1 MTGLMEHAT
10 PATPDTSSRAIDLLL
25 EMDHR
30 RGTLRRELQCTLRAA
45 IQDGRLATGTRL
57 PSSRL
62 LAADLRVSRGV
73 VADSYDQ
80 LAAEGYLTMLPRQ
93 APLVA
98 GVANTPPC
106 DEEDASPA
114 WRIDFRPSSPD
125 IELFPRR
132 AWLRATERVLRG
144 APNAA
149 MDYGDHRGQLELRRS
164 LSTYLARVRGV
175 RVGPERIVVTQGFTQ
190 ALDLIGRVLAA
201 RGATA
206 VAFESPSLPS
216 EWATL
221 RASGLQV
228 LPCPVDADGLVVE
241 RLHAL
246 PVAAVVVTPAHQ
258 YPTGAVMSPSRR
270 MALLAWAAGGDRLII
285 EDDYD
290 AEFRYDHN
298 AVGAIQGLD
307 PDRVVHI
314 GTASKTLA
322 PGVRLAWMS
331 LPAGLVDEVREA
343 KALADSG
350 SPAIDQLA
358 MAELLQ
364 SGDYDRS
371 VARARHVYRER
382 RDLLVRSLARRLPSL
397 PVRGAAAGLHVLLS
411 LPDHSDDVGVV
422 AAAAERGINL
432 TALSPMAQ
440 LAGPERGLLLGYGR
454 MAPDRIDAAVA
465 ELSASIA
472 AAGLSLG
479 QASSS

>member
-1 MTGLMEHAT
+1 MR
-10 PATPDTSSRAIDLLL
+10 P
-25 EMDHR
+25 
-30 RGTLRRELQCTLRAA
+30 
-45 IQDGRLATGTRL
+45 
-57 PSSRL
+57 
-62 LAADLRVSRGV
+62 VS
-73 VADSYDQ
+73 
-80 LAAEGYLTMLPRQ
+80 
-93 APLVA
+93 
-98 GVANTPPC
+98 
-106 DEEDASPA
+106 
-114 WRIDFRPSSPD
+114 
-125 IELFPRR
+125 
-132 AWLRATERVLRG
+132 
-144 APNAA
+144 
-149 MDYGDHRGQLELRRS
+149 
-164 LSTYLARVRGV
+164 
-175 RVGPERIVVTQGFTQ
+175 
-190 ALDLIGRVLAA
+190 
-201 RGATA
+201 
-206 VAFESPSLPS
+206 
-216 EWATL
+216 
-221 RASGLQV
+221 QV

-270 MALLAWAAGGDRLII
+270 MALLAWAASGDRLII

-331 LPAGLVDEVREA
+331 LPAALVDEVREA

-364 SGDYDRS
+364 NGDYDRS

-382 RDLLVRSLARRLPSL
+382 RDLLVRSLATQLPSL

-440 LAGPERGLLLGYGR
+440 SDGPERGLLLGYGR
-454 MAPDRIDAAVA
+454 VPPDRIDDAVA
-465 ELSASIA
+465 ELVTCLATAGIASGQPSSA
-472 AAGLSLG
+472 
-479 QASSS
+479 